1 MKKYTLHF
9 LLVALAVAAV
19 SCNKTETDQQPEAKM
34 KGMFYT
40 KVISEDPIVEI
51 TPGKTKTIGVRA
63 LADTLNGSV
72 SDITLTI
79 AFKGDLD
86 AVAAYN
92 SAHGTSYLPCPGSAY
107 EFVTNEVM
115 MPRYGV
121 NSSTAKL
128 RLSSSGLEDGETYVL
143 PVSIDKV
150 METDNWELSA
160 NPYSFVVLKKA
171 YVAPNAGSGTEADP
185 YNLYTVADLLA
196 MSEKLEEEKM
206 IYFRLQADIDMA
218 GVKWMPLNFASPYK
232 LLIDFNGNGHTI
244 DNFSCD
250 FANYPSFFGVLYGN
264 CHDVTFTNPVIESEV
279 GGATGIVGSY
289 CGTGGL
295 PGEAHNVHVVNG
307 RVTSPGGNKNGT
319 GGLFGRITG
328 ASITACSADVEIE
341 SGEDYVGG
349 IFGYDNGTSHVS
361 DCWTTGKVKAGS
373 KVGGIGGGFIK
384 AGSTMYNCYSLMQVE
399 GSFQVAGILG
409 HANLDQKAA
418 NDTNE
423 PGNHVECCIAWNSSV
438 AATATDGAEHYSS
451 GIIVGF
457 TALKN
462 FLVDNFHKAD
472 FNFAESAKNAEL
484 GYVAYDQPNS
494 GPGSPLMHGSN
505 TYDFAYHGR
514 TAGASATVSSL
525 ARSLGWSETI
535 WDLSGEF
542 PVLRKGGS
550 TDENPDVTPG
560 GQLPDFDENEFYN

>member
-19 SCNKTETDQQPEAKM
+19 SCNKTETEQQPEAKM

-128 RLSSSGLEDGETYVL
+128 RLSSSGLEDGMTYVL
-143 PVSIDKV
+143 PVIIDKV
-150 METDNWELSA
+150 VETDNWELSA
-160 NPYSFVVLKKA
+160 DPYSFVVLKKA
-171 YVAPNAGSGTEADP
+171 YVAPNAGSGTKEDP
-185 YNLYTVADLLA
+185 YNLYTTADFLA
-196 MSEKLEEEKM
+196 MSEKLEEGKTV
-206 IYFRLQADIDMA
+206 YFRMQADVDMA

-232 LLIDFNGNGHTI
+232 LCIDFDGNGHTI
-244 DNFSCD
+244 DHFSCD

-264 CHDVTFTNPVIESEV
+264 CHDVTFTNAVIESEV

-289 CGTGGL
+289 CGTTGV
-295 PGEAHNVHVVNG
+295 PGEAHNVHVQG
-307 RVTSPGGNKNGT
+307 RVTSPSGNKNGT
-319 GGLFGRITG
+319 GGLFGRICE
-328 ASITACSADVEIE
+328 ANITACSADVVIE
-341 SGEDYVGG
+341 SEEDYVGG
-349 IFGYDNGTSHVS
+349 LFGYDSGVSHVS
-361 DCWTTGKVKAGS
+361 DCWTSGSVKARS
-373 KVGGIGGGFIK
+373 KVGGIGGGLIK
-384 AGSTMYNCYSLMQVE
+384 AGSTVSNCYSTATVE
-399 GSFQVAGILG
+399 GSFQLGGILG
-409 HANLDQKAA
+409 HANLDKTAD
-418 NDTNE
+418 NTTLE
-423 PGNHVECCIAWNSSV
+423 PGNHVECCIAWNGSVSSNNS
-438 AATATDGAEHYSS
+438 DDSEHYSS
-451 GIIVGF
+451 GAIVGF
-457 TALKN
+457 TATKN
-462 FLVDNFHKAD
+462 FLVNNYRKAD
-472 FNFAESAKNAEL
+472 FILVETPKNTEL
-484 GYVAYDQPNS
+484 GYGLTDQQNA
-494 GPGSPLMHGSN
+494 GPGSPLVCGSQ
-505 TYDFAYHGR
+505 TYNFAYHGKA
-514 TAGASATVSSL
+514 AGASATVISL
-525 ARSLGWSETI
+525 ARTLGWSEST
-535 WDLSGEF
+535 WDFSGPL
-542 PVLRKGGS
+542 PVIKKRNAGS
-550 TDENPDVTPG
+550 EDADVTPG